1 MCWERRLR
9 ERSRIR
15 PTQDSWKIY
24 CRAGPREAQVEAL
37 RLKATGSSTHL
48 GLQTR
53 RGRSLP
59 ICSLPVRSRTASREN
74 RACFAIKPVLF
85 AGLPRIASR
94 MSRTHRFN
102 ERLLRRAR
110 WVRHKYSFSQ
120 NRKLTATDFPLRRE
134 FRRNKMTRRSAAL
147 QLVLALS
154 FCHVAVAQTTGT
166 FTPTANM
173 TAPRVFPTSTLLPN
187 DGNVLITGG
196 TYSLGQFSSYGA
208 ELYNPATRTF
218 TATRGT
224 TTVSGIATLLAN
236 DKVLITG

>member
-166 FTPTANM
+166 FTPTGNM
-173 TAPRVFPTSTLLPN
+173 TTPRYLHT
-187 DGNVLITGG
+187 
-196 TYSLGQFSSYGA
+196 
-208 ELYNPATRTF
+208 
-218 TATRGT
+218 
-224 TTVSGIATLLAN
+224 ATLLADGRVLIAGGEN
-236 DKVLITG
+236 IGAGSFPNFFKVLASAELY